1 MDNHTA
7 FTKIAEQLAPM
18 GVVPSKMFGMPTW
31 KLNGKALGGTWE
43 DSMVFKLDEKSL
55 EEALKLSGAKLFEPM
70 SGRPMKQWVQL
81 GPEHA
86 DKWTHYAEAAA
97 TFLEKSH

>member
-1 MDNHTA
+1 MTNQAA
-7 FTKIAEQLAPM
+7 FQKIAEKLAPL

-43 DSMVFKLDEKSL
+43 DSIVFKLDDKSL
-55 EEALKLSGAKLFEPM
+55 AEALKLPGAKLFEPM
-70 SGRPMKQWVQL
+70 AGRPMKQWVQL

-86 DKWTHYAEAAA
+86 DTWSYYAEAAA
-97 TFLEKSH
+97 IFIAKSH